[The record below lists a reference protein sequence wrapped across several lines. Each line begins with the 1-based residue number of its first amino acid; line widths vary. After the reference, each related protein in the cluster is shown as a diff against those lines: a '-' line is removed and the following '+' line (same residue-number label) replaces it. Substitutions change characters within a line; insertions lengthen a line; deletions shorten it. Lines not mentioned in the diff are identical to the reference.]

1 MKLLDGQTIADDWL
15 PTFENVSREFIT
27 ETLYKILFSNKLP
40 NFRFYFREEEAIQF
54 IENVLRKYVDNYVW
68 RKEKS
73 YKILE
78 KIRQGS
84 NGNSEEP
91 VMVVSDYKLF
101 FEYLRQIYEKDI
113 ELFFQRTEMTGFCR
127 YEKDNLFEQIW
138 LRLTPNDFNNAE
150 EFLRKQAQMIKDR
163 TLKKYD
169 QETYLGSMQCLNNH
183 IVCIKNGIAR
193 TWDENFR
200 EIQIK
205 IYDKEYYNDKEC
217 FYRPYYKL
225 PVIRY
230 GIYQKNG
237 KKICR
242 IGSIQ
247 DKNIYRE
254 ENEEENNLR
263 KRIDRQKYRVNKDI
277 SEEDI
282 SKVEPKNVIALSI
295 FINLIQREGITDI
308 EVPSM
313 YSLDHEYHRKGNKTM
328 LEQFKK
334 RWPKER
340 RKKQQI
346 SYQREY
352 KLFLRGFRKEDLI
365 SEIKTE
371 RLLLT
376 FRRILN
382 HYPKGNVTAYPEEVD
397 NYMHIQIP
405 IVKDSSEIKGDILK
419 EFYNLVQ
426 TLDIEKRNDIDQQE
440 IPTLTHDNEIDGELL
455 EETFSL

>member
-1 MKLLDGQTIADDWL
+1 MKLSDEQTIADEWL

-54 IENVLRKYVDNYVW
+54 IENVLRKYVDNYAW
-68 RKEKS
+68 RKEES

-113 ELFFQRTEMTGFCR
+113 ELFFQRTEMTSFCR

-313 YSLDHEYHRKGNKTM
+313 YSLDHEYHRKRNKTM
-328 LEQFKK
+328 LEQFKNS
-334 RWPKER
+334 WPKER

-405 IVKDSSEIKGDILK
+405 IVKDASEIKGDILK

-440 IPTLTHDNEIDGELL
+440 VPTLTHDNEIDSQLL